1 MRNATE
7 EETVQLWRKMKSE
20 FAHVHDY
27 LDDKTETSHNIRKRH
42 QASQR
47 EDWEELPSRVQL
59 NCAYRHANP
68 IIIAVSHETMFEM

>member
-1 MRNATE
+1 MEATK
-7 EETVQLWRKMKSE
+7 EETAAAVEKMKSE

-27 LDDKTETSHNIRKRH
+27 LDGKTETSHNVRKRH